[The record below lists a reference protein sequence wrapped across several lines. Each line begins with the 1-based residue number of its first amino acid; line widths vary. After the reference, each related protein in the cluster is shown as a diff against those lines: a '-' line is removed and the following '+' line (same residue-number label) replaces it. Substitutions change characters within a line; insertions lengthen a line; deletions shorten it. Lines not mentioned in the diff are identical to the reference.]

1 MLGGDGIIFDNYA
14 MKAYADME
22 ALYTYEGTYDINS
35 LVAARELT
43 GIAAFKVPK
52 KNWRV
57 NWFWNGF
64 LSDPSSTLY
73 ILGTPFAYDA
83 TFIYRFYDCFSCIR
97 TLIWQDIP
105 YCI

>member
-1 MLGGDGIIFDNYA
+1 

-52 KNWRV
+52 KNWRASC
-57 NWFWNGF
+57 FWNGF
-64 LSDPSSTLY
+64 FSDPSSTLC
-73 ILGTPFAYDA
+73 ILGTSFVSGAA
-83 TFIYRFYDCFSCIR
+83 FIYHFCDCFSFIC
-97 TLIWQDIP
+97 TLIWQIILIVAS
-105 YCI
+105 YSLTL

>member
-52 KNWRV
+52 KNWQKKV
-57 NWFWNGF
+57 NNYYWLFSDLFSVFFSF
-64 LSDPSSTLY
+64 LPLY
-73 ILGTPFAYDA
+73 NLY
-83 TFIYRFYDCFSCIR
+83 
-97 TLIWQDIP
+97 
-105 YCI
+105 